1 MESDD
6 ANCDDNDPLLVALL
20 LLVSTLAMV
29 DSSAHF
35 RCDLGVMECCNRIVY
50 PPPRYA
56 SDDEVMGEETDADV
70 VASCGDR
77 ARVADARRD
86 SQGLRLDFC
95 GAGLAI
101 LISVLLDTCAVLVW
115 LQHHDH
121 DLHLFVFRLRVAVT
135 ESRIV
140 VFSHVL
146 YYRYDR

>member
-6 ANCDDNDPLLVALL
+6 ANCDDNDALLVALL

-56 SDDEVMGEETDADV
+56 SDDEVMDDDDADV

-77 ARVADARRD
+77 ARVADARRA
-86 SQGLRLDFC
+86 SQGLRLDFD

-101 LISVLLDTCAVLVW
+101 LIM
-115 LQHHDH
+115 
-121 DLHLFVFRLRVAVT
+121 F
-135 ESRIV
+135 RIV
-140 VFSHVL
+140 GAASA
-146 YYRYDR
+146 